1 MKLLNAGI
9 LFDDLD
15 GIDFWIPLKL
25 GDELILKLLFWT
37 LLLEGALLLKV
48 SLDGILTRRVLGK

>member
-1 MKLLNAGI
+1 MKLLYAGI

-15 GIDFWIPLKL
+15 GVDFGVPLKL
-25 GDELILKLLFWT
+25 GDELLLKQLFWT

-48 SLDGILTRRVLGK
+48 SLDGILMRRVVGK